1 MPILSA
7 DLRFF
12 KDGRGSEMAIIV
24 PDRGWWTRAGA
35 EGLVW
40 PVVVIEGDVTHIPSI
55 FRVSLEPGGLGA
67 SNM

>member
-1 MPILSA
+1 
-7 DLRFF
+7 
-12 KDGRGSEMAIIV
+12 MAIIV